1 MSNYVKST
9 NFATKDSLS
18 AGDVNKIV
26 KGTEIDTEF
35 NNIATAVSTKADTAA
50 PTFTGTTTLAT
61 ATITTANITTANI
74 TNDLA
79 VADGGTGA
87 STASGARSNLSAASS
102 GSNSDITSLSG
113 LTTPLSVAQGGTGTA
128 STTYCNLTTNVTG
141 TLPVAN
147 GGTGAASLT
156 ANNVLL
162 GNGTS
167 AVQVVAPGTSG
178 NVLTSNGTTWV
189 SQAAG
194 WTLATPL
201 ATTSG
206 TTKDFTGLPAN
217 IAEIVVMLYR
227 VSTNDVSN
235 FLIQLGDSGGFET
248 SGYISEA
255 NGDGLTASSTAGF
268 ILSSVIEGG
277 KNYSGQ
283 TRILRFSGNKWVG
296 IGTLSAASPIFN
308 SGGSKELS
316 DQLTQIR
323 LTTVAGNTFD
333 SGEVNILYRVA

>member
-9 NFATKDSLS
+9 NFATKDTLPS
-18 AGDVNKIV
+18 GDVNKIV

-74 TNDLA
+74 TTSNITGGSITGITDLA
-79 VADGGTGA
+79 VADGGTGS
-87 STASGARSNLSAASS
+87 STASGARSNLGAASS

-113 LTTPLSVAQGGTGTA
+113 LSTPLSVAQGGTGSA

-167 AVQVVAPGTSG
+167 AVQVVAPGANG
-178 NVLTSNGTTWV
+178 NILTSNGSTWT
-189 SQAAG
+189 SAAPAAG
-194 WTLATPL
+194 
-201 ATTSG
+201 S
-206 TTKDFTGLPAN
+206 
-217 IAEIVVMLYR
+217 Y
-227 VSTNDVSN
+227 VSNDVSN
-235 FLIQLGDSGGFET
+235 GVGSFNVGTDTGSTISNLGT
-248 SGYISEA
+248 
-255 NGDGLTASSTAGF
+255 TASFRGA
-268 ILSSVIEGG
+268 
-277 KNYSGQ
+277 
-283 TRILRFSGNKWVG
+283 ILRGGSASFSSASLAGTWRNVSGNT
-296 IGTLSAASPIFN
+296 IDGTSSEFGVFQRI
-308 SGGSKELS
+308 S
-316 DQLTQIR
+316 
-323 LTTVAGNTFD
+323 
-333 SGEVNILYRVA
+333 

>member
-9 NFATKDSLS
+9 NFATKDTLP

-87 STASGARSNLSAASS
+87 STASGARSNLGAASS

-113 LTTPLSVAQGGTGTA
+113 LSTPLSVAQGGTGSA

-167 AVQVVAPGTSG
+167 AVQVVAPGANG
-178 NVLTSNGTTWV
+178 NILTSNGSTWT
-189 SQAAG
+189 SAAPAAG
-194 WTLATPL
+194 
-201 ATTSG
+201 S
-206 TTKDFTGLPAN
+206 
-217 IAEIVVMLYR
+217 Y
-227 VSTNDVSN
+227 VSNDVSN
-235 FLIQLGDSGGFET
+235 GVGSFNVGTDTSSTISNLGT
-248 SGYISEA
+248 
-255 NGDGLTASSTAGF
+255 TASFRGA
-268 ILSSVIEGG
+268 
-277 KNYSGQ
+277 
-283 TRILRFSGNKWVG
+283 ILRGGSASFSSTSLAGTWRNVSGNT
-296 IGTLSAASPIFN
+296 IDGTSSEFGVFQRI
-308 SGGSKELS
+308 S
-316 DQLTQIR
+316 
-323 LTTVAGNTFD
+323 
-333 SGEVNILYRVA
+333 